1 MIEIRLDQ
9 VQVFH
14 EKVRA
19 AYVKRVRSYLLKKR
33 AEWVSSLA
41 EEALDSLIRRQVIAA
56 ESFGIISETGAVRFI
71 EVGLALG
78 DDFYSSGKYPAAERI
93 LLLAGLDADKKLQQ
107 LEELASKEA
116 RPLGKQP

>member
-19 AYVKRVRSYLLKKR
+19 AYVKRVRGYLRKKR
-33 AEWVSSLA
+33 ADWITHLD
-41 EEALDSLIRRQVIAA
+41 EEALDALIRRQVIAA

-78 DDFYSSGKYPAAERI
+78 EDFYSSGKHPAAERI
-93 LLLAGLDADKKLQQ
+93 LLHAGLDADKKLQQ
-107 LEELASKEA
+107 LEEIAGKEA
-116 RPLGKQP
+116 TPLGKKP